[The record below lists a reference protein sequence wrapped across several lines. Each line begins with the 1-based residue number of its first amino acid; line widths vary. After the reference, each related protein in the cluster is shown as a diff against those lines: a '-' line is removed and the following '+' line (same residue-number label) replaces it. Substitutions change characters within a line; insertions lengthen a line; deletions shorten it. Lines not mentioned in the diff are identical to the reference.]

1 MFGGLEMTECNY
13 TPQDFIKACEKFR
26 KTISTENEKKLE
38 KIKELKKINDIESN
52 DKKKKA
58 EDSVKEA
65 IRTAVDLAYN
75 DAKRTIHGI
84 GGKSADAKENVI
96 KIFNEYFDDEAPN
109 SEEAFK
115 EKQAYLCDAWV
126 KSFKESS
133 SLGTYGKAQ
142 KIVNMTF
149 KYLYCY
155 ADDNL
160 EKLKGYF
167 QYCHMPLD
175 SFTLEWFK
183 RTICSRKEKI
193 FKTKVGSWSSMSK
206 SNESNITQ
214 GKSAEEKYAYL
225 FYVDKIQEYINN
237 NKISLS
243 PLQLEFIIW
252 PKMQLELAT
261 ENYLFALTDEYK
273 KTAEKEKIR
282 KESLDYKMA
291 LVVKKIKDLDCKKQ

>member
-1 MFGGLEMTECNY
+1 MANCEY
-13 TPQDFIKACEKFR
+13 TPEKFKESR
-26 KTISTENEKKLE
+26 DIFKMMVEKAHSNDLE
-38 KIKELKKINDIESN
+38 KMTSTDCSIAIE
-52 DKKKKA
+52 
-58 EDSVKEA
+58 
-65 IRTAVDLAYN
+65 TAVSWAYN
-75 DAKRTIHGI
+75 DAKRTMHGM
-84 GGKSADAKENVI
+84 GGKSADAKKNVI

-109 SEEAFK
+109 SEEVFK

-126 KSFKESS
+126 KSFKVSN

-155 ADDNL
+155 TDDNL

-193 FKTKVGSWSSMSK
+193 FKTKVGSWSNMSK

-214 GKSAEEKYAYL
+214 GKSAEQKYAYS

-243 PLQLEFIIW
+243 PLQLEFIVW
-252 PKMQLELAT
+252 PQMQLELAT
-261 ENYLFALTDEYK
+261 ENYLFALTDDYK
-273 KTAEKEKIR
+273 KTAEKEKLR

-291 LVVKKIKDLDCKKQ
+291 LVVKKIKDIDCKKQ